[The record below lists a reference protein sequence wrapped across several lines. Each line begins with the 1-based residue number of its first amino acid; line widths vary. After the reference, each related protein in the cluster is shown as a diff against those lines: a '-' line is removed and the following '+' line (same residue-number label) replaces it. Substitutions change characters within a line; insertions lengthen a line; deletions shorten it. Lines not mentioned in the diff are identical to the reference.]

1 MLEQKEVERF
11 CFAKEAY
18 KVTPFQ
24 IRTFWNHVLKG
35 RIPSYKIGKHR
46 LFRKSEVIAAI
57 EKCRVSTAAELLS

>member
-1 MLEQKEVERF
+1 MLEQKVEGF

-24 IRTFWNHVLKG
+24 IRTFWTHVLAG

-57 EKCRVSTAAELLS
+57 EKCRVRTNSEVLS